1 MRGISPISGQVVF
14 GLRQVTFLASLPNG
28 QGNGQA
34 ATFNGFKKA
43 CEKEINSFLC
53 HCSYNEQNILG
64 WLSKQSLTR
73 VLKNRVLSHFQFLAQ
88 RFYLSTIC
96 CEQFQ

>member
-14 GLRQVTFLASLPNG
+14 GLREVTFLASLPNG

-43 CEKEINSFLC
+43 CEKEITVIHFCAIDPKTNKTFWAGYL
-53 HCSYNEQNILG
+53 
-64 WLSKQSLTR
+64 
-73 VLKNRVLSHFQFLAQ
+73 NRV
-88 RFYLSTIC
+88 
-96 CEQFQ
+96 

>member
-34 ATFNGFKKA
+34 ATFNGFKKLVKKKLIHFCA
-43 CEKEINSFLC
+43 IVPKMNKTFWAGYL
-53 HCSYNEQNILG
+53 
-64 WLSKQSLTR
+64 
-73 VLKNRVLSHFQFLAQ
+73 NRV
-88 RFYLSTIC
+88 
-96 CEQFQ
+96 

>member
-53 HCSYNEQNILG
+53 HCS
-64 WLSKQSLTR
+64 
-73 VLKNRVLSHFQFLAQ
+73 
-88 RFYLSTIC
+88 
-96 CEQFQ
+96 